1 MDDEARTMS
10 KSYKREIG
18 GAVLFV
24 ALCLT
29 IKFWWFLP
37 DAAMASAYV
46 GAWNIGVL
54 GLAAIG
60 LAPFGLDAVLKAK
73 R

>member
-1 MDDEARTMS
+1 MAEKLPI
-10 KSYKREIG
+10 KSYKREMG
-18 GAVLFV
+18 AAVLSV
-24 ALCLT
+24 ALVCT
-29 IKFWWFLP
+29 IKFWFFMA
-37 DAAMASAYV
+37 DAAMAAAYV

-73 R
+73 K